1 MYKLD
6 LKKVEEPEIKLS
18 TSVGSLK
25 KQRGKKKNKQTNNK
39 TMFASL
45 TMLKPLTLTAW
56 ITVNCGKFLEIGIPD
71 YLTCPLRN
79 L

>member
-25 KQRGKKKNKQTNNK
+25 KQRGKKNKQTNNK

>member
-25 KQRGKKKNKQTNNK
+25 KQRGKKTNKQTNNK

>member
-1 MYKLD
+1 MAESED
-6 LKKVEEPEIKLS
+6 QLKSLLMKVKEENE
-18 TSVGSLK
+18 
-25 KQRGKKKNKQTNNK
+25 K

-71 YLTCPLRN
+71 HLTCLLRN
-79 L
+79 LYEGQEATVRT